1 MTPGI
6 RLHGGLSG
14 ALAEECARLNKAG
27 VTTCS
32 DMAFNP
38 ASRAGVQRA
47 RDEGAI
53 TTRLRLYETSSE
65 ALMSQA
71 SPDDGDDLVRQIG
84 IKLWAD
90 GSPWV
95 GNIATSFPYLDTP
108 QTRMLGLRPGHR
120 GEMNYEG
127 EEIARIS
134 QAYFDAGW
142 QIACHAQGDVTID
155 AVLDA
160 WEAMLSRSPR
170 RDHRLRLEHC
180 SAMTPRQFE
189 RAARLGVACSI
200 FVDHVWYWGD
210 VLVEGLFG
218 EEHGAQWARAG
229 SSFRAGVRTSFHNDG
244 GVTPIEP
251 LRNMQVAVTRRSRGG
266 RLLAPEEAVTI
277 EEALRAQTID
287 AAYQLFMDG
296 IAGSI
301 TTGKYADLVVLSRDP
316 TRTPPEE
323 IAEIEVVATL
333 LGGDLVAGSW

>member
-1 MTPGI
+1 
-6 RLHGGLSG
+6 
-14 ALAEECARLNKAG
+14 
-27 VTTCS
+27 
-32 DMAFNP
+32 
-38 ASRAGVQRA
+38 
-47 RDEGAI
+47 
-53 TTRLRLYETSSE
+53 
-65 ALMSQA
+65 
-71 SPDDGDDLVRQIG
+71 
-84 IKLWAD
+84 
-90 GSPWV
+90 
-95 GNIATSFPYLDTP
+95 
-108 QTRMLGLRPGHR
+108 
-120 GEMNYEG
+120 
-127 EEIARIS
+127 
-134 QAYFDAGW
+134 
-142 QIACHAQGDVTID
+142 
-155 AVLDA
+155 
-160 WEAMLSRSPR
+160 
-170 RDHRLRLEHC
+170 
-180 SAMTPRQFE
+180 
-189 RAARLGVACSI
+189 
-200 FVDHVWYWGD
+200 